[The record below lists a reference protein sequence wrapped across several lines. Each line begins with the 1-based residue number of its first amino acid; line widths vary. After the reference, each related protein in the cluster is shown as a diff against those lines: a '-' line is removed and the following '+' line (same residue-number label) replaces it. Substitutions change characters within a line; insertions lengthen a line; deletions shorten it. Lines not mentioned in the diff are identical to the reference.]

1 MKANDLIKNEDGAL
15 MVITLLLLLLITIM
29 GTSSIT
35 TSTFEVQ
42 ISDNERRYQN
52 DFYAA
57 DSGWMQAVLWLDN
70 QDLPPSTVNTSG
82 DIVRNFGNGG
92 QDVQNT
98 DYPDGAEDGTVNGI
112 AYWYQVTNLPDD
124 SNKPVSGYGPNYRGF
139 AYTTTCNANRT
150 QEIEVKLTK
159 VFRTGY

>member
-1 MKANDLIKNEDGAL
+1 MKAKYLIENEDGAL
-15 MVITLLLLLLITIM
+15 MVVTLLLLLLITIM
-29 GTSSIT
+29 GTTSIS

-42 ISDNERRYQN
+42 ISDNEKRYQN

-92 QDVQNT
+92 QDDQNT
-98 DYPDGAEDGTVNGI
+98 SYPNGTEDGSVNGVE
-112 AYWYQVTNLPDD
+112 YWYQVTNLPED
-124 SNKPVSGYGPNYRGF
+124 SNKPVAGYGPNYRGF
-139 AYTTTCNANRT
+139 AYTATCNANRT
-150 QEIEVKLTK
+150 QEIEVKLINIP
-159 VFRTGY
+159 VR